1 MRVRV
6 RLNDDLRNEQRQREG
21 GVEDE
26 LAVKL
31 DQGGFF
37 LERKSLCLRRT
48 RFKFFAEM
56 QFAREQ

>member
-6 RLNDDLRNEQRQREG
+6 RLYDDLRNEQRQREG

-26 LAVKL
+26 FAVNV
-31 DQGGFF
+31 DQSGFF
-37 LERKSLCLRRT
+37 LERESLCLRRT

-56 QFAREQ
+56 QCAWEQ